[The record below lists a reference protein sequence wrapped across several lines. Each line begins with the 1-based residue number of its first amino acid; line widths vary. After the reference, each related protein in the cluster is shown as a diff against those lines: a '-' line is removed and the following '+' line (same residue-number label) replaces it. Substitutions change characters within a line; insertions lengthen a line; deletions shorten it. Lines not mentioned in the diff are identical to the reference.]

1 LKRQAKVIFAVSLL
15 LIDVAMVVLAFFLA
29 YELRLRIPWRMP
41 AQNIGPFR
49 DYAGMMAIHAL
60 AMITVFFFYRLYH
73 RQRAL
78 SLIEEASSIF
88 GAVSVGTIISIALT
102 SFFFRDSVVELGYPW
117 TMVMYSWLLT
127 LFLVAVGRFAHS
139 RIQRALQARG
149 WGEDRLL
156 IVGVN
161 DVGQMIWQK
170 VRYSPSLGYRVVGFI
185 SDSNGGSNGSNDE
198 TNNHTAAVDVPVL
211 GKIEDIPRVIEE
223 QDVSEVIVALPEA
236 SRDRIMTIISLCER
250 GRVGIKVYPDVFQ
263 IMASQVSIG
272 DLSGLPLLTVRD
284 VALRGWRLTLKR
296 AMDIVVSAVA
306 LVVLSPFMLLVA
318 LLIKLD
324 SPGPVFYAQERMGLD
339 AKPFWCLKFRSM
351 RQDAEA
357 ETGPVWAKKDDPRR
371 TRLGAFLRRFSIDE
385 LPQLI
390 NVLVG
395 DMSLVG
401 PRPERPVFVERFK
414 RSIPRYMDRH
424 REKAGITGWAQVN
437 GLRGD
442 TSITERTKYDVWY
455 IENWSLWLDIK
466 ILIRTIFMA
475 FTDRNAY

>member
-1 LKRQAKVIFAVSLL
+1 LKRRAKVIFAVSLL
-15 LIDVAMVVLAFFLA
+15 LTDVAMVVLAFFLA
-29 YELRLRIPWRMP
+29 YELRLRISWRMP
-41 AQNIGPFR
+41 ATNIGPFR
-49 DYAGMMAIHAL
+49 NYAGMMIFHVL
-60 AMITVFFFYRLYH
+60 TMVTIFFFYRLYH

-127 LFLVAVGRFAHS
+127 LFMVTVGRFAHS
-139 RIQRALQARG
+139 RGQRALQTRG

-156 IVGVN
+156 IVGAN

-170 VRYSPSLGYRVVGFI
+170 VRYNPSLGYRVVGFI
-185 SDSNGGSNGSNDE
+185 SNGSNGE
-198 TNNHTAAVDVPVL
+198 MNNHTAAVDVPIL
-211 GKIEDIPRVIEE
+211 GAIEDIPRVIDE
-223 QDVSEVIVALPEA
+223 QAVNEVIIALPEA
-236 SRDRIMTIISLCER
+236 PRDQVMTIISLCER
-250 GRVGIKVYPDVFQ
+250 GKVGIKVYPDVFQ

-284 VALRGWRLTLKR
+284 IALRGWRLTLKR

-324 SPGPVFYAQERMGLD
+324 SSGPVFYAQERMGLD
-339 AKPFWCLKFRSM
+339 AKRFWCLKFRSM

-357 ETGPVWAKKDDPRR
+357 ETGPVWAQKDDPRR

-385 LPQLI
+385 LPQII

-395 DMSLVG
+395 NMSLVG

-424 REKAGITGWAQVN
+424 REKAGLTGWAQVN

-466 ILIRTIFMA
+466 ILTRTIFMA

>member
-1 LKRQAKVIFAVSLL
+1 
-15 LIDVAMVVLAFFLA
+15 MVVLAFFLA

-41 AQNIGPFR
+41 AKNIGPFR
-49 DYAGMMAIHAL
+49 NYAGMMAIHAL
-60 AMITVFFFYRLYH
+60 AMVTVFFFYRLYH

-139 RIQRALQARG
+139 RVQRALQARG
-149 WGEDRLL
+149 WGADRLL
-156 IVGVN
+156 IIGDN

-185 SDSNGGSNGSNDE
+185 SDSNGSSNDK
-198 TNNHTAAVDVPVL
+198 TNNHTAAVDVPIL
-211 GKIEDIPRVIEE
+211 GTIEDIPRVIDE
-223 QDVSEVIVALPEA
+223 QAVNEVIIALPEA
-236 SRDRIMTIISLCER
+236 PRDQIMTIISLCER

-284 VALRGWRLTLKR
+284 IALRGWRLTLKR
-296 AMDIVVSAVA
+296 AMDILVSAVT

-351 RQDAEA
+351 RQGAEA
-357 ETGPVWAKKDDPRR
+357 ETGPVWARKDDPRR

-385 LPQLI
+385 LPQFI

-401 PRPERPVFVERFK
+401 PRPERPVFVEQFK

-424 REKAGITGWAQVN
+424 REKAGITGW
-437 GLRGD
+437 G
-442 TSITERTKYDVWY
+442 TKYDVWY

-466 ILIRTIFMA
+466 ILIYTTFMA

>member
-1 LKRQAKVIFAVSLL
+1 MKRQAKAVFIITLL
-15 LIDVAMVVLAFFLA
+15 LVDLAMVMLAFFLA

-41 AQNIGPFR
+41 ATNIGPF
-49 DYAGMMAIHAL
+49 DSYVGMMVVHAL
-60 AMITVFFFYRLYH
+60 TMVTVFFFYRLYH
-73 RQRAL
+73 RQRVL

-139 RIQRALQARG
+139 RVQRALQAQG
-149 WGEDRLL
+149 WGADRLL
-156 IVGVN
+156 IVGTG
-161 DVGQMIWQK
+161 DVGQTIWQK
-170 VRYSPSLGYRVVGFI
+170 VRYTPSLGYRIVGFI
-185 SDSNGGSNGSNDE
+185 KNGSDE
-198 TNNHTAAVDVPVL
+198 EANNPVAAVDAPIL
-211 GKIEDIPRVIEE
+211 GTIEDIPRVIEE
-223 QDVSEVIVALPEA
+223 HDVNEVIIALPEA
-236 SRDRIMTIISLCER
+236 PREQITNIISLCER
-250 GRVGIKVYPDVFQ
+250 GRVGIKVYPDLFQ

-284 VALRGWRLTLKR
+284 IALRGWRLTLKR
-296 AMDIVVSAVA
+296 AMDIIVSAVA
-306 LVVLSPFMLLVA
+306 LVILSPFMLLVA

-371 TRLGAFLRRFSIDE
+371 TRLGAILRRFSIDE

-401 PRPERPVFVERFK
+401 PRPERPVFVEQFK
-414 RSIPRYMDRH
+414 RSIPRYMERH
-424 REKAGITGWAQVN
+424 REKAGLTGWAQVN

-442 TSITERTKYDVWY
+442 TSIAERTKYDLWY
-455 IENWSLWLDIK
+455 VENWSLWLDIK

>member
-1 LKRQAKVIFAVSLL
+1 LKRQAKLIFLVTLL
-15 LIDVAMVVLAFFLA
+15 LVDVAMVVLAFFLA
-29 YELRLRIPWRMP
+29 YEFRLRIPWRTP
-41 AQNIGPFR
+41 PTNIGPFR
-49 DYAGMMAIHAL
+49 NYTGMMIVQ
-60 AMITVFFFYRLYH
+60 AMTMVIVFFFYRLYH

-102 SFFFRDSVVELGYPW
+102 SFFFRDRMLELGYPW

-139 RIQRALQARG
+139 RVQRALQARG
-149 WGEDRLL
+149 WGEDRVL
-156 IVGVN
+156 IIGIN
-161 DVGQMIWQK
+161 DVGQTIWQK
-170 VRYSPSLGYRVVGFI
+170 VRYTPSLGYRVVGFMN
-185 SDSNGGSNGSNDE
+185 SESNGE
-198 TNNHTAAVDVPVL
+198 HNNHTAAVDALIL
-211 GKIEDIPRVIEE
+211 GTIEDIPGVIEG
-223 QDVSEVIVALPEA
+223 QAVNEVIIALPEA
-236 SRDRIMTIISLCER
+236 PRDQITTIISLCER

-284 VALRGWRLTLKR
+284 IALRGWRLTLKR

-306 LVVLSPFMLLVA
+306 LVVLSPFLLLVA
-318 LLIKLD
+318 LLVKLD
-324 SPGPVFYAQERMGLD
+324 SPGPVFYPQERMGLD

-357 ETGPVWAKKDDPRR
+357 ETGPVWARKDDPRR
-371 TRLGAFLRRFSIDE
+371 TRLGAILRRLSIDE
-385 LPQLI
+385 LPQFI

-395 DMSLVG
+395 DMSLIG
-401 PRPERPVFVERFK
+401 PRPERPVFVEQFK

-424 REKAGITGWAQVN
+424 REKAGWAQVN

-442 TSITERTKYDVWY
+442 TSIAERTKYDLWY

-466 ILIRTIFMA
+466 ILIRTFFMA

>member
-1 LKRQAKVIFAVSLL
+1 MKRRAEVIFFITLL
-15 LIDVAMVVLAFFLA
+15 LVDAVMVVLAFFLA
-29 YELRLRIPWRMP
+29 YELRLRISWRTP
-41 AQNIGPFR
+41 PTNIGPFR
-49 DYAGMMAIHAL
+49 NYAGMMAVQAL
-60 AMITVFFFYRLYH
+60 TMVIVFFFYRLYH
-73 RQRAL
+73 RQRTL

-88 GAVSVGTIISIALT
+88 GAVSVGTLISIALT
-102 SFFFRDSVVELGYPW
+102 SFFFRDRMVELGYPW

-139 RIQRALQARG
+139 RVQRTLQARG

-161 DVGQMIWQK
+161 DVGQTIWQK
-170 VRYSPSLGYRVVGFI
+170 VHYTPSLGYRVVGFI
-185 SDSNGGSNGSNDE
+185 SSNGNDE
-198 TNNHTAAVDVPVL
+198 VSNRTIAVDTPIL
-211 GKIEDIPRVIEE
+211 GTIEDIPRVIEE
-223 QDVSEVIVALPEA
+223 QAVDEIIIALPEA
-236 SRDRIMTIISLCER
+236 SRDQITAIISLCER

-263 IMASQVSIG
+263 IIASQVSIG

-284 VALRGWRLTLKR
+284 IALRGWRLTLKR

-306 LVVLSPFMLLVA
+306 LVILSPFLLLVA
-318 LLIKLD
+318 LLVKLD
-324 SPGPVFYAQERMGLD
+324 SPGPVFYPQERMGLD

-351 RQDAEA
+351 RQNAEA
-357 ETGPVWAKKDDPRR
+357 QTGPVWARKDDPRR
-371 TRLGAFLRRFSIDE
+371 TRLGAVLRRLSVDE
-385 LPQLI
+385 LPQFI

-401 PRPERPVFVERFK
+401 PRPERPVFVEQFK

-424 REKAGITGWAQVN
+424 REKAGLTGWAQVN

-442 TSITERTKYDVWY
+442 TSITERTKYDLWY

-466 ILIRTIFMA
+466 ILIRTLFRA

>member
-1 LKRQAKVIFAVSLL
+1 MKRQAKAVFIITLL
-15 LIDVAMVVLAFFLA
+15 LVDLAMVMLAFFLA

-41 AQNIGPFR
+41 ATNIGPF
-49 DYAGMMAIHAL
+49 DSYVGMMVVHAL
-60 AMITVFFFYRLYH
+60 TMVTVFFFYRLYH
-73 RQRAL
+73 RQRVL

-139 RIQRALQARG
+139 RVQRALQAQG
-149 WGEDRLL
+149 WGADRLL
-156 IVGVN
+156 IVGTG
-161 DVGQMIWQK
+161 DVGQTIWQK
-170 VRYSPSLGYRVVGFI
+170 VRYTPSLGYRIVGFI
-185 SDSNGGSNGSNDE
+185 KNGSDE
-198 TNNHTAAVDVPVL
+198 EANNPVAAVDAPIL
-211 GKIEDIPRVIEE
+211 GTIEDIPRVIEE
-223 QDVSEVIVALPEA
+223 HDVNEVIIALPEA
-236 SRDRIMTIISLCER
+236 PREQITNIISLCER
-250 GRVGIKVYPDVFQ
+250 GRVGIKVYPDLFQ

-284 VALRGWRLTLKR
+284 IALRGWRLTLKR
-296 AMDIVVSAVA
+296 AMDIIVSAVA
-306 LVVLSPFMLLVA
+306 LVILSPFMLLVA

-371 TRLGAFLRRFSIDE
+371 TRLGAILRRFSIDE

-401 PRPERPVFVERFK
+401 LRPERPVFVEQFK
-414 RSIPRYMDRH
+414 RSIPRYMERH
-424 REKAGITGWAQVN
+424 REKAGLTGWAQVN

-442 TSITERTKYDVWY
+442 TSIAERTKYDL
-455 IENWSLWLDIK
+455 WSVSYTHLTLPTK
-466 ILIRTIFMA
+466 A
-475 FTDRNAY
+475 

>member
-1 LKRQAKVIFAVSLL
+1 MKRHAKVIFSISLL
-15 LIDVAMVVLAFFLA
+15 LTDVAMIVLAFFLA

-41 AQNIGPFR
+41 AVNIGPLR
-49 DYAGMMAIHAL
+49 EYVGMMVVHAL
-60 AMITVFFFYRLYH
+60 TMVTVFFFYRLYH
-73 RQRAL
+73 HQRAL
-78 SLIEEASSIF
+78 SMIEEASSIF
-88 GAVSVGTIISIALT
+88 GAVSVGTIISVAMT
-102 SFFFRDSVVELGYPW
+102 SFFFRDLVVKLGYPW
-117 TMVMYSWLLT
+117 TMLMYSWLLT

-139 RIQRALQARG
+139 RAQRALQARG

-156 IVGVN
+156 IIGTS

-170 VRYSPSLGYRVVGFI
+170 IRYTPSLGYRVVGFI
-185 SDSNGGSNGSNDE
+185 ANGGGIE
-198 TNNHTAAVDVPVL
+198 MNNHTTVDTPVL
-211 GKIEDIPRVIEE
+211 GTLEDIPRVIDE
-223 QDVSEVIVALPEA
+223 QAVNEVIIALPEA
-236 SRDRIMTIISLCER
+236 PRDQITTIISLCER
-250 GRVGIKVYPDVFQ
+250 GKVGIKVYPDVFQ
-263 IMASQVSIG
+263 IMASHVSIG

-284 VALRGWRLTLKR
+284 VALRGWRMTLKR
-296 AMDIVVSAVA
+296 AMDILFSAVA
-306 LVVLSPFMLLVA
+306 LVVLSPFLLLVA

-357 ETGPVWAKKDDPRR
+357 DTGPVWAQRDDPRR
-371 TRLGAFLRRFSIDE
+371 TRLGAFMRRFSIDE
-385 LPQLI
+385 LPQFI
-390 NVLVG
+390 NVFVG
-395 DMSLVG
+395 NMSLVG
-401 PRPERPVFVERFK
+401 PRPERPVFVEQFN

-442 TSITERTKYDVWY
+442 TSIAERTKYDLWY

-466 ILIRTIFMA
+466 ILLRTFFLA